1 MAAGDRVFADLVVGR
16 CVRARPAVSYPSPV
30 TTGGPRAGEA
40 DWSGWLTA
48 RPGPAAPI
56 DVVLARP
63 APRFGGGRRVA
74 SVAVVALA
82 VLGLVYAVAAP
93 VLSRR
98 DYGTFAFWN
107 VPKRVDYC
115 GHRYVAGGVTTGTA
129 TQIWISYHDASDQ
142 WTLTSRTFTGR
153 PIYAVEIFRVD
164 DTAVCAADLY
174 VPLSS
179 DRWQIYPLSTA
190 A

>member
-1 MAAGDRVFADLVVGR
+1 MRTG
-16 CVRARPAVSYPSPV
+16 PAVSYPSPV
-30 TTGGPRAGEA
+30 TTGGPSTGEA
-40 DWSGWLTA
+40 DWSGWLA
-48 RPGPAAPI
+48 PRRDPVAPI

-74 SVAVVALA
+74 SVALIALV

-93 VLSRR
+93 MLSRR
-98 DYGTFAFWN
+98 DYGTFAFWS

-129 TQIWISYHDASDQ
+129 TQIWSSYHDASDQ
-142 WTLTSRTFTGR
+142 WILTSRTFSGR
-153 PIYAVEIFRVD
+153 PIYAVEILHAGG
-164 DTAVCAADLY
+164 TAGCAADLY
-174 VPLSS
+174 VPLASGH
-179 DRWQIYPLSTA
+179 WQIYPLSTA